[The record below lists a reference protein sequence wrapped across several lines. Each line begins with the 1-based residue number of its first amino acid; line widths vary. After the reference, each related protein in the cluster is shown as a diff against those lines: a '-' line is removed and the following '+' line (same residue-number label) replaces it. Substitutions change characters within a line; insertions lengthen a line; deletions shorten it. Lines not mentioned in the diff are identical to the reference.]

1 MKVEEIFIISTS
13 KVIVRQHFVANGPH
27 QYAAL
32 GHRCNFFGNGPLK
45 HGVFPII

>member
-1 MKVEEIFIISTS
+1 MKLEEILIISTS
-13 KVIVRQHFVANGPH
+13 KVIWRHHFVPNRPH

-45 HGVFPII
+45 YGVSPIT